1 MDSEV
6 ANPNLKEKSTQSNQT
21 QHNIRYQSKPSI
33 LSLLDNLG
41 NVPLND
47 VSVSDHVGSEHSGCA
62 SRGASGNCH

>member
-1 MDSEV
+1 MEV
-6 ANPNLKEKSTQSNQT
+6 ANPNLKEKYTKSNQT
-21 QHNIRYQSKPSI
+21 QRNQSKPSI

-47 VSVSDHVGSEHSGCA
+47 VSVSDHAGSEHSGCA